1 MPATRHDRPR
11 PEKAA
16 ELLAIAQRLFLERG
30 FNGTTMAAIGAE
42 AGIASNVVHWYFSS
56 KDELFV
62 KALEDLQTR
71 RLNELLDRQ
80 LAGATP
86 GEEKKTLEVVLTRLV
101 WGALDMHRLI
111 ATVHERANHS
121 EVIAAFHRRVHRHY
135 DDYLGRAVSSC
146 GVPEA
151 RRQLVVEALTTALEG
166 LIMHRAS
173 KRKAR
178 RMISF
183 LVERLTA
190 EP

>member
-30 FNGTTMAAIGAE
+30 YHGTTMAAIGTE
-42 AGIASNVVHWYFSS
+42 AGVASNVVHWYFPS
-56 KDELFV
+56 KDELFA
-62 KALEDLQTR
+62 KAVEELQIR
-71 RLNELLDRQ
+71 GLDELLDRR
-80 LAGATP
+80 LARAIP
-86 GEEKKTLEVVLTRLV
+86 GEEKKTLEEVLTRLA
-101 WGALDMHRLI
+101 WDALDGHHLI
-111 ATVHERANHS
+111 ATVHERSSHS
-121 EVIAAFHRRVHRHY
+121 EVIDALHERAHRRY
-135 DDYLGRAVSSC
+135 ADYLGSAVSRC

-151 RRQLVVEALTTALEG
+151 RRALVVEALFTALEG
-166 LIMHRAS
+166 LVMHRAS

>member
-1 MPATRHDRPR
+1 MPATRHGRPR

-30 FNGTTMAAIGAE
+30 YNGTTMAAVAAE
-42 AGIASNVVHWYFSS
+42 VGVASNVVHWYFPS
-56 KDELFV
+56 KDELFA
-62 KALEDLQTR
+62 KAVEEIQIRSLD
-71 RLNELLDRQ
+71 ELLDRR
-80 LAGATP
+80 LARATP
-86 GEEKKTLEVVLTRLV
+86 GEEKKTLEEVLTRLV
-101 WGALDMHRLI
+101 WEALDGHHLI

-121 EVIAAFHRRVHRHY
+121 DVIDALHRRAHRRYAHH
-135 DDYLGRAVSSC
+135 LGKAVSRC

-151 RRQLVVEALTTALEG
+151 KRELVVEALSTVLEG
-166 LIMHRAS
+166 LVMHRAS

>member
-1 MPATRHDRPR
+1 MPATRHGRPR

-30 FNGTTMAAIGAE
+30 YHGTTMAAVGAE
-42 AGIASNVVHWYFSS
+42 AGVASNVVHWYFPS
-56 KDELFV
+56 KDELFA
-62 KALEDLQTR
+62 KALEDLQIR
-71 RLNELLDRQ
+71 SLDELLDRQ
-80 LAGATP
+80 LARAIP
-86 GEEKKTLEVVLTRLV
+86 GEEKKTLEDVLTRLV
-101 WGALDMHRLI
+101 WSALDMHQLI
-111 ATVHERANHS
+111 ATVHERSNHS
-121 EVIAAFHRRVHRHY
+121 EVIDALHERAHRRYARH
-135 DDYLGRAVSSC
+135 LGRAVSRC

-151 RRQLVVEALTTALEG
+151 RRALVVEALSTALEG
-166 LIMHRAS
+166 LVMHRAS

>member
-1 MPATRHDRPR
+1 MPATRHSRPR

-30 FNGTTMAAIGAE
+30 YNGATMAAIGAE
-42 AGIASNVVHWYFSS
+42 AGVASNVVHWYFPS
-56 KDELFV
+56 KDDLFA
-62 KALEDLQTR
+62 KALEELQIR
-71 RLNELLDRQ
+71 GLDELLERPLVQ
-80 LAGATP
+80 ATP
-86 GEEKKTLEVVLTRLV
+86 GEEKKTLEVVLTKGV
-101 WGALDMHRLI
+101 WGALDMHQLI
-111 ATVHERANHS
+111 ATVHERATQS
-121 EVIAAFHRRVHRHY
+121 EVIGALHERAHRRYAH
-135 DDYLGRAVSSC
+135 YLGRAVSRC

-151 RRQLVVEALTTALEG
+151 RRELVVEALSTALEG

>member
-1 MPATRHDRPR
+1 MPATRHSRPR

-30 FNGTTMAAIGAE
+30 FHGTTMTAIGAE
-42 AGIASNVVHWYFSS
+42 AGIASNVVHWYFPS
-56 KDELFV
+56 KDELFA
-62 KALEDLQTR
+62 KALEELQTR
-71 RLNELLDRQ
+71 RLDELLERP
-80 LAGATP
+80 LTRATP
-86 GEEKKTLEVVLTRLV
+86 GEEKKTLEVVLTKLV
-101 WGALDMHRLI
+101 WGALDMHQLI
-111 ATVHERANHS
+111 ATIHERSNHS
-121 EVIAAFHRRVHRHY
+121 EVIDAFHKRVHRRY
-135 DDYLGRAVSSC
+135 DHYLGRAVSRC

-151 RRQLVVEALTTALEG
+151 RRELVVEALSTALEG

-178 RMISF
+178 RMIAF

>member
-1 MPATRHDRPR
+1 MPATRADRPR

-30 FNGTTMAAIGAE
+30 FHGTTMAAIGAE
-42 AGIASNVVHWYFSS
+42 AGVASNVVHWYFPS
-56 KDELFV
+56 KDELFA
-62 KALEDLQTR
+62 KALEELQIR
-71 RLNELLDRQ
+71 GLEELLDRQ
-80 LAGATP
+80 LARAIP
-86 GEEKKTLEVVLTRLV
+86 GEEKKTLEDVLTRLV

-121 EVIAAFHRRVHRHY
+121 EVIAAFHERVHRRY

-146 GVPEA
+146 GVPEE
-151 RRQLVVEALTTALEG
+151 RRRLVVEALTTALEG